1 MYKRTNIL
9 IECELSLYLDEY
21 ETIDGKL
28 KDLGITKYKILKIE
42 DKGGHLIYKWIVFC
56 KLIMIWGHSKH
67 IFFCRRIV
75 INDAF

>member
-1 MYKRTNIL
+1 MFKKTNIL

-42 DKGGHLIYKWIVFC
+42 DKGEALVDLRAMEMLK
-56 KLIMIWGHSKH
+56 
-67 IFFCRRIV
+67 
-75 INDAF
+75 